1 MPFAPISMTD
11 YFMPRKHT
19 QYQEGSYLDDHSK
32 HEDGPKLELMHWYS
46 SDDTVVDCRASQ
58 PKTPMHDSYY
68 SENPQDL
75 WMNHLDQPEVNDKV
89 ALDYI
94 NKKLEEDDDWTYMLN
109 LCYRMAKDR
118 IERRV
123 QEAEQHRSRP
133 TSPNIYLTPR
143 KPESEAYTLRWNEET
158 RRRRAEGESHGES
171 HGEAGEIED
180 FMRSLAEKAR
190 EQLKERENEKKR
202 MREEIRLAG
211 RAERENEQ
219 RMKYHRNKKRLE
231 LLKKQ
236 TEQLRRENA
245 ERKKHNYILARDCT
259 GLARWVIENEDV
271 HIPEDVLYLE
281 DCDYPNPID
290 GFHNPQTLFTHDLRP
305 YGGFPCD
312 NRPMDCACF
321 NFEAEI
327 LPKTVIFNTQNGRG
341 LGLKALRDIKKGEYI
356 GEFRGLISVYD
367 NNETDPVKLEGL
379 RTQDMRYAIGG
390 HWDAST
396 DFGVETDGTKRNF
409 SYYIDALNEGTET
422 RFINHHCDPAVVN
435 CEYIEENHKRRMLTV
450 VRATKFIKEGDEILL
465 DYGAYD
471 DWTALEGHCLC
482 GSAKCRFDPT
492 KNYPPTYVRLI
503 DYPGKGLTRVTI
515 SAAKPKHMPFI
526 ATARIER
533 KRKKR
538 TYHIWL
544 ERKTKEKDHSRRS
557 NPAPIPWPAPDTRV
571 HIHIH
576 QPAATPKKL
585 RKTGLGHWRK
595 HGVVSR
601 GRDMIRRGWMDE
613 DLRREEEALLKE
625 EEELL
630 KEEEDAL
637 KEEEDALK

>member
-1 MPFAPISMTD
+1 MTD
-11 YFMPRKHT
+11 YFMPRKQT
-19 QYQEGSYLDDHSK
+19 QYQEGCYLDDLSK

-46 SDDTVVDCRASQ
+46 SDDTVVDRRAYQ
-58 PKTPMHDSYY
+58 PKSPTHDLFN
-68 SENPQDL
+68 ENPQNL
-75 WMNHLDQPEVNDKV
+75 WMNHLDQPKVNDKV

-118 IERRV
+118 IERRA
-123 QEAEQHRSRP
+123 QEVEQHRSRP

-158 RRRRAEGESHGES
+158 RRHKAEGESHGES
-171 HGEAGEIED
+171 HGEAGENLPSIEA
-180 FMRSLAEKAR
+180 FMRSLAEAAR
-190 EQLKERENEKKR
+190 EQAKESQNEKKR
-202 MREEIRLAG
+202 MREEARLAA

-219 RMKYHRNKKRLE
+219 LMKYNRNKRRIE

-236 TEQLRRENA
+236 TEELRRENA
-245 ERKKHNYILARDCT
+245 KRHNHKLALDCT

-271 HIPEDVLYLE
+271 QIPEDLLYLE

-321 NFEAEI
+321 NFEAEYY
-327 LPKTVIFNTQNGRG
+327 PKTVIFNTQNGRG

-356 GEFRGLISVYD
+356 GEFRGLICVHN
-367 NNETDPVKLEGL
+367 NNETDPIKLEGL

-396 DFGVETDGTKRNF
+396 DFGVEADGAKRSF

-422 RFINHHCDPAVVN
+422 RFINHHCDPDVVN
-435 CEYIEENHKRRMLTV
+435 CEYIEENHKGRMLTV

-471 DWTALEGHCLC
+471 DWTAIEGHCLC

-503 DYPGKGLTRVTI
+503 EYPGKGLTRVTI
-515 SAAKPKHMPFI
+515 RAAQPKHMPFT

-538 TYHIWL
+538 TYHVWL
-544 ERKTKEKDHSRRS
+544 ERKAKEKDHSGRS
-557 NPAPIPWPAPDTRV
+557 TPAPIPWPAPDTHV
-571 HIHIH
+571 NIHIH

-585 RKTGLGHWRK
+585 RKTGLGHWSRL
-595 HGVVSR
+595 GVISR
-601 GRDMIRRGWMDE
+601 GRDMIRRGWMQE
-613 DLRREEEALLKE
+613 DLRREEEY
-625 EEELL
+625 LL
-630 KEEEDAL
+630 KEEEDLL
-637 KEEEDALK
+637 KEEKDVLKGEEE